1 MVLLLRLGAVF
12 NFSRFQVYYSP
23 ALGQP
28 KKNRLAKAP
37 FSWMS
42 FENGVPIKKIWLGS
56 TGAQLKTPEGL
67 TVSHGTS
74 TVTFLKQL
82 REAVVLVSL
91 MKGMW
96 PLEKYSKQCYYNE
109 VPIQAVIYLLHCHH
123 LRVVKHY
130 QGSHH
135 LL

>member
-1 MVLLLRLGAVF
+1 
-12 NFSRFQVYYSP
+12 
-23 ALGQP
+23 
-28 KKNRLAKAP
+28 
-37 FSWMS
+37 MS